1 MKEFNNASELIEVL
15 QAHKPVSSALCTN
28 CGADKSKPS
37 WNELIEV
44 VGNCNNCQVDI
55 YLFGD
60 WSGYGWE
67 YLVALAKIDQDLRK
81 WEVVYKY
88 FFRKDNE

>member
-15 QAHKPVSSALCTN
+15 QAHKPVSPALCGT

-37 WNELIEV
+37 WNEFIEV
-44 VGNCNNCQVDI
+44 VSNCNNCQVDI
-55 YLFGD
+55 HLFGD

-67 YLVALAKIDQDLRK
+67 YLAALAKIDQDLRK
-81 WEVVYKY
+81 WEVAYKY
-88 FFRKDNE
+88 FFVKASQ